1 MNKKFLFVWLTFV
14 ALRISAQTIVL
25 AEYRSNNNPTSG
37 QSGAAGAFGVTATG
51 VTRGPGVSY
60 AGGSDYSAQY
70 WTTGYFYDPN
80 DYYQFTIA
88 PKPGYKISLTYL
100 QFNFIRNTGGPSRI
114 EVRTSL
120 DGYASLIYSDNA
132 IGTGNNGTSFSLG
145 NRFPNLTGS
154 VTFRVYG
161 CRATSPYGT
170 LRVGAYVGYTK
181 VLLPS
186 GALAGI
192 VIKGTRT
199 QTSAPEEGNY
209 EERNS
214 LTDENIAVFPN
225 PTSNVLSIQTKMGNA
240 PVALSIIT
248 SLGQTIFSKEIED
261 GNVDERVD
269 LVQQPSGVYFVKLE
283 AGDLVRIRKVLL
295 KTN

>member
-1 MNKKFLFVWLTFV
+1 MNKRFLLVWLTFI

-51 VTRGPGVSY
+51 VTRGPGVGY

-70 WTTGYFYDPN
+70 WTTSYFYDPS

-88 PKPGYKISLTYL
+88 PKPGYKISLTNL

-114 EVRTSL
+114 EVRTSF
-120 DGYASLIYSDNA
+120 DNYASLIYSDNA

-161 CRATSPYGT
+161 CRATSINGT

-199 QTSAPEEGNY
+199 QTSAPEEGN
-209 EERNS
+209 EMGQNS
-214 LTDENIAVFPN
+214 DIAVFPN
-225 PTSNVLSIQTKMGNA
+225 PTSDVLSIQTKMGNA
-240 PVALSIIT
+240 PVTLSIIT
-248 SLGQTIFSKEIED
+248 SIGQTIFSKEIED

-269 LVQQPSGVYFVKLE
+269 LTQQSSGVYFVKLE
-283 AGDLVRIRKVLL
+283 TGDLVRIRKVLL